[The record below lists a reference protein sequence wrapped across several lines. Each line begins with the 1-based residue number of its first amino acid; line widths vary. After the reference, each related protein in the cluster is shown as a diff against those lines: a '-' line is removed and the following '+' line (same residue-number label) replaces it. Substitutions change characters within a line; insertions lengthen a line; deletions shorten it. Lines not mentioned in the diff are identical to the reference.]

1 MATEFKS
8 ACCYMVPARIVKELV
23 PPALAQKLK
32 DIPDDAVA
40 LRLEF
45 SREVCQAVHGLSEMG
60 IRYMEFIDIDEDITM
75 ISVGTSDNDGS
86 EPRPSTSGE
95 ASSAGPRWPKTE
107 QPEGTGIRP
116 YEIIIPAGAEDDV
129 ELMRQLYS
137 TL

>member
-32 DIPDDAVA
+32 
-40 LRLEF
+40 
-45 SREVCQAVHGLSEMG
+45 
-60 IRYMEFIDIDEDITM
+60 
-75 ISVGTSDNDGS
+75 

-116 YEIIIPAGAEDDV
+116 DEIIIPAGAEDDV